1 MIRAQFELSQV
12 ASKGVA
18 ANFFKADAE
27 VFAEMQDV
35 GRRWGAEL
43 QERTMFY
50 SPVLTGFMQEH
61 VRLRM
66 LNDDTA
72 FEVGWMA
79 DDFFN
84 EGLEFYPVFVEE
96 GTINMPAQHPLFNAY
111 SEVAPEYEAEMRSA
125 IKKAIDRVHMVVAR

>member
-1 MIRAQFELSQV
+1 MIRPAFELSQL
-12 ASKGVA
+12 ATRGVV
-18 ANFFKADAE
+18 ANFYKADAE
-27 VFAEMQDV
+27 VFAEMQEV

-50 SPVLTGFMQEH
+50 TPVLTGFMQEH
-61 VRLRM
+61 VLLRM

-72 FEVGWMA
+72 FEVGWAA

-96 GTINMPAQHPLFNAY
+96 GTVNMPAQHPLFNAY
-111 SEVAPEYEAEMRSA
+111 SEVAPEYEAEMRSGV
-125 IKKAIDRVHMVVAR
+125 KRAIDRVATVVAR